1 MPSSRLISW
10 SWSKS
15 QGEISYFTAIGLSKQ
30 HETGNRQYCSAL
42 LVVSSI
48 DYLTAADMPMP
59 GGYPRLAALMGAHPD
74 MTAFRRFAYLNYLN
88 LLYLQAELTGL
99 ENGLKKQAEA
109 DATSEHP
116 ENSIYHKD
124 WQTLKESTKTQCGR
138 PTQWHIFL
146 QVRDKLKEYNQAISL
161 QHRIAKL
168 GPPSAQDFKSLQEW
182 MKDPTMGDI
191 YLLGADSDTWENL
204 DASDSDL
211 ADIEV
216 SIQRPD
222 GSDMHHNTVYYS
234 YNGVIRLSMLL
245 GTVLASLLPIGSII
259 ILYSIRDVATRLAM
273 IGVFTA
279 MFSFGLGVFTNGRMV
294 EIFSATAAF
303 AAVQV
308 VFVSGS
314 DLALTP

>member
-1 MPSSRLISW
+1 
-10 SWSKS
+10 
-15 QGEISYFTAIGLSKQ
+15 
-30 HETGNRQYCSAL
+30 
-42 LVVSSI
+42 
-48 DYLTAADMPMP
+48 MPMP

-124 WQTLKESTKTQCGR
+124 WQTLKESAKTQCGR

-204 DASDSDL
+204 DASEFVCFRPNRTDNLVTRFLTNKLVASYHYL
-211 ADIEV
+211 V
-216 SIQRPD
+216 GHHFRRPD

-279 MFSFGLGVFTNGRMV
+279 MFSFGLGVFTNGRIV